1 MKIDATTLLCAT
13 LGYPNRASR
22 SPIMHNAGF
31 EHLGIPYV
39 YLAFEPA
46 EKDMADVFKGMRAL
60 GIRFFSVT
68 KPYKQTAMPFLD
80 RIDPVAKAIGAV
92 NGVLNEEGILT
103 GYNSDW
109 IGAADA
115 IEEAAPLAG
124 KRVLLIGTGG
134 AGRAVAYGCRE
145 RGARVYVFNRT
156 RERAVSL
163 AREFGLEGAGGLDD
177 LAGERDWDAIVNTTS
192 VGMAGAGAETESPVP
207 QGLLARS
214 ADGKPGT
221 VLDAVIFPKETVLL
235 KAAKAAGHAAIP
247 GARMTLLQAL
257 FQFRLYTGGKEP
269 PKEVMWKALQD
280 AL

>member
-1 MKIDATTLLCAT
+1 
-13 LGYPNRASR
+13 
-22 SPIMHNAGF
+22 MHNAGF

-46 EKDMADVFKGMRAL
+46 EKDLADVFRGMRAL

-68 KPYKQTAMPFLD
+68 KPYKQAVMPFLD
-80 RIDPVAKAIGAV
+80 RIDPVAESIGAV
-92 NGVLNEEGILT
+92 NGVLNEDGKLT

-115 IEEAAPLAG
+115 IEEAASLAG
-124 KRVLLIGTGG
+124 KRVLLLGTGG

-145 RGARVYVFNRT
+145 RGARVHVFNRT
-156 RERAVSL
+156 RERADSL
-163 AREFGLEGAGGLDD
+163 AREFGLDGSGGLDD
-177 LAGERDWDAIVNTTS
+177 LAREKDWDVIVNTTS
-192 VGMAGAGAETESPVP
+192 VGMAGAGAETGYPVP
-207 QGLLARS
+207 GPLLECS
-214 ADGKPGT
+214 AGGKPGV

-235 KAAKAAGHAAIP
+235 KAAKAAGHTAIP

-269 PKEVMWKALQD
+269 PKDVMWEALQA